1 MAAVAPTQGDDGQ
14 TPGTHTRPQTM
25 AGGPAIVAALALLKF
40 ALHMATASRYGFFID
55 ELYFL
60 ACGEHLAWGYVDF
73 PPLTPFQAWLTRAL
87 FGDSP
92 YSIRLFPA
100 LAGAGLVVLAGAL
113 ARRLGGG
120 RLAQGLAALA
130 VLAAP
135 IYMFF
140 CTYLSMNSIEPLV
153 WTGCALV
160 LVRIVQTGDTR
171 RWLLFGLIAGVGL
184 LNKHTMAVFGL
195 ALVVGLLLTPQRRL
209 MTHRWFVLGGL
220 VAALVF
226 LPNFLWEL
234 RHGFPHRELLAN
246 IQRHG
251 RDVDVGFLQFWGLEL
266 YFLNPLAT
274 PLWIL
279 GAAGLLASKDLRPY
293 RALGWA
299 FVVTIGLFLLTP
311 GSHKTYYVASAYPM
325 VLAAGAVVVERWAAA
340 RGRRRS
346 VLTYAG
352 VVAVAAALIAP
363 TAVPILE
370 PTTYLRYA
378 ETLRLKQPRIENR
391 PTNAMPQFFADRF
404 GWPEMVA
411 AVSAVYHALPPAQRE
426 KTGIFANDY
435 GQGGA
440 IDFYG
445 PRYGLPKAIG
455 GHLSYWYWGP
465 RGYTGESLIVL
476 GDRRERLEEL
486 FEDVVPAASVGHPY
500 AMRQE
505 HFTVF
510 VCRRPKGWTLAGA
523 WPQLKK
529 WE

>member
-1 MAAVAPTQGDDGQ
+1 MAAVTQAMGVPAGEDQ
-14 TPGTHTRPQTM
+14 TRAHALTS
-25 AGGPAIVAALALLKF
+25 GPAIVGALALAKLV
-40 ALHMATASRYGFFID
+40 LHMATAARYGFFID

-73 PPLTPFQAWLTRAL
+73 PPLTPAQAWLTRAL
-87 FGDSP
+87 FGDSA

-100 LAGAGLVVLAGAL
+100 LAGAALVLLAGAL
-113 ARRLGGG
+113 TRRLGGG
-120 RLAQGLAALA
+120 RLAQALAALA

-135 IYMFF
+135 IYLFF

-160 LVRIVQTGDTR
+160 LVRMIQTGDAR
-171 RWLLFGLIAGVGL
+171 GWLLFGLIAGVGL
-184 LNKHTMAVFGL
+184 LNKHTMVVFAL
-195 ALVVGLLLTPQRRL
+195 ALVAGLLLTPQRRL
-209 MTHRWFVLGGL
+209 MANRWFVLGGL

-226 LPNFLWEL
+226 LPNFIWEV

-246 IQRHG
+246 IRRDG
-251 RDVDVGFLQFWGLEL
+251 RDLDVGFLQFWGLEL
-266 YFLNPLAT
+266 YFLNPVAA

-279 GAAGLLASKDLRPY
+279 GVAGLVRAAALRPH
-293 RALGWA
+293 RALGYA
-299 FVVTIGLFLLTP
+299 FVLTIGLFLLTP

-325 VLAAGAVVVERWAAA
+325 ALAAGALVVERWAATP
-340 RGRRRS
+340 RRRRVS
-346 VLTYAG
+346 IAYAASI
-352 VVAVAAALIAP
+352 AVSGALMAP

-370 PTTYLRYA
+370 PTTYLRYVQA
-378 ETLRLKQPRIENR
+378 LGLKQPKIENR
-391 PTNAMPQFFADRF
+391 ATNAMPQFFADRF
-404 GWPEMVA
+404 GWLEMVQTIA
-411 AVSAVYHALPPAQRE
+411 AVYHALPAGERE

-486 FEDVVPAASVGHPY
+486 FEEVTPAATVGHPY
-500 AMRQE
+500 AMQQE

-510 VCRRPKGWTLAGA
+510 VCRRPKGWTLASA
-523 WPQLKK
+523 WPRLKK
-529 WE
+529 WS

>member
-1 MAAVAPTQGDDGQ
+1 MTAVVQLAQGAPAEESARRQ
-14 TPGTHTRPQTM
+14 PLR
-25 AGGPAIVAALALLKF
+25 GGPAIVGALALVKF
-40 ALHMATASRYGFFID
+40 VLHMATAGRYGFFID

-73 PPLTPFQAWLTRAL
+73 PPLTPAQAWLTRAL

-100 LAGAGLVVLAGAL
+100 LAGAALVVLAGAM

-140 CTYLSMNSIEPLV
+140 CTYLSMNSIEPLL

-160 LVRIVQTGDTR
+160 VVRVIQTDDR
-171 RWLLFGLIAGVGL
+171 RWWLAFGLIAGVGL
-184 LNKHTMAVFGL
+184 LNKHTMIVFGA
-195 ALVVGLLLTPQRRL
+195 ALVAGVLLTPERKL
-209 MTHRWFVLGGL
+209 LANRWFVLGG
-220 VAALVF
+220 VAALLLF
-226 LPNFLWEL
+226 LPNLAWEV
-234 RHGFPHRELLAN
+234 RRGFPHRELLAN
-246 IQRHG
+246 IRRDG
-251 RDVDVGFLQFWGLEL
+251 RDVDISLLQFWGLEL
-266 YFLNPLAT
+266 YFLNPLAA
-274 PLWIL
+274 PLWL
-279 GAAGLLASKDLRPY
+279 AGAVALLRRPALRPY

-299 FVVTIGLFLLTP
+299 FVLTIGAFLLTP
-311 GSHKTYYVASAYPM
+311 GSHKSYYAASAYPM
-325 VLAAGAVVVERWAAA
+325 VLAAGAVAVEQWAATS
-340 RGRRRS
+340 RRRRT
-346 VLTYAG
+346 VIAYAT
-352 VVAVAAALIAP
+352 AIAISAALIAP
-363 TAVPILE
+363 AAIPLLE
-370 PTTYLRYA
+370 PTAYLRYVQA
-378 ETLRLKQPRIENR
+378 VGLKQPKLENR
-391 PTNAMPQFFADRF
+391 ATHAMPQFFADRF

-411 AVSAVYHALPPAQRE
+411 TVASVYHALPADEQAR
-426 KTGIFANDY
+426 TAIFANDY

-486 FEDVVPAASVGHPY
+486 FDEVTPAATVGHPY
-500 AMRQE
+500 AMQQE

-510 VCRRPKGWTLAGA
+510 VCRRPKGWTLQSA
-523 WPQLKK
+523 WPRLKK
-529 WE
+529 WS